1 MNMLSHPCRV
11 QPRFELGRI
20 VVTPG
25 AMEACTAVFLQRC
38 LARHVTGDWGCL
50 GSQDALQNEAAL
62 SEEQPADTSD
72 YVTSAYV
79 IDPTKPY
86 AGYCENKLWIT
97 TSADRS
103 VTTLHLPR
111 ER

>member
-1 MNMLSHPCRV
+1 MNLLSHPYRV
-11 QPRFELGRI
+11 QPLFELGRI

-25 AMEACTAVFLQRC
+25 AQEACPTVFMQKC
-38 LARHVTGDWGCL
+38 LARHVTGDWGCVCR
-50 GSQDALQNEAAL
+50 QDALQNC
-62 SEEQPADTSD
+62 PSD
-72 YVTSAYV
+72 GYSLFSAYV
-79 IDPTKPY
+79 IDRSKPST
-86 AGYCENKLWIT
+86 GYGENTLWIT